1 MTGDTYDGMAA
12 LQQHQQ
18 PQHQQQPPPPPQ
30 PLPMSIEKLV
40 RVGYYELEKTIG
52 KGNFAVVKLAS
63 NVITNSKVAIKIID
77 KTCLDEENLAKTFR
91 EISILKV
98 LHHPHITRLYEVMES
113 RNKIYLVTEHA
124 AQGEIFDHLVANGRM
139 KEEEAARIFSQIV
152 SAVDYCHRHGIV
164 HRDLKA
170 ENVLLDTDMNVK
182 LADFGFSNT
191 FVEGQ
196 PLRTWCGSPPY
207 AAPEVFQGVE
217 YDGPKSDIWSLGV
230 VLYVLVCGALPFDG
244 TTLHDLRSVVVAGK
258 FRIPFFM
265 SQECEQLIRHMLV
278 VEPER
283 RYSLKQIAHHRWLA
297 QYNSTPL
304 LADVSAQSMEASEP
318 GEQHH
323 HASRDAGGT
332 VPLDAVVMTHMLQLP
347 GLTADMIAQS
357 VHENR
362 FDHIYAIYSLLVD
375 KLRQKRKE
383 KGRLQHHASL
393 AFARSRKTSITTGV
407 VDRTEVI
414 KNDSLERLSPL
425 TSVGSTILNLSTGLG
440 GTEELEKYDLDAAA
454 AAARDG
460 IAGLTGGVA
469 TPGQTGTRVP
479 VSGKVPDVNDHHHL
493 FPPGAPAGTAAMSV
507 TAAGCNGG
515 GNTRRHTVGPGD
527 VAHEQVLVNP
537 NVVPISFK
545 MHETPVNPPTPNV
558 PLNIPSLQ
566 NQPIHNLTIKDQH
579 LLKPPTVMGATSSF
593 GRRASDGG
601 ANLQIY
607 YPSSSTNFAD
617 QSQQQQQQ
625 QQSQQ
630 HSQQQPL
637 SPQQVADGGG
647 AGVNGVA
654 LAVDH
659 LMLQTPSSEGT
670 DDSND
675 EIQRYMHGRGCT
687 KRHTVGCTDDLSTGC
702 ASPMDPTQGSHSPAP
717 LAGPGGTSG
726 SSAGG
731 AGAGGGGGGG
741 GGRTRRTGL
750 LTVMERPP
758 VISPDLIR
766 EVEARMNRDYLPP
779 SLLSS
784 PSSSGGLTVLN
795 STCSPPSSSAV
806 AVTPATSSPTDT
818 ASTGSTG
825 SGAGGRGVL
834 TPTAKHSSS
843 LQSSSSLQPVVA
855 ASTPGSHLIT
865 GHLILGTP
873 IPIAHQQQHQQQY
886 QQQQHQQHHSTQ
898 LQLQQQKQHQQHQLP
913 AQSLVQAQPLARR
926 YARACKLPTVQEFG
940 RYSPVRR
947 ASEGSRITSQFPGP
961 FQECQQL
968 QKGLHAAALA
978 QQQQQHQ
985 QMQHQQQQ
993 QQQQQQL
1000 QQHPPPAHHRTN
1012 NLLITPSPPLADNS
1026 VSLPGSPMHCK
1037 VPMFGEVA
1045 IDRPPDLTVPHDVLL
1060 SLMPAL
1066 EKLVLENR
1074 LPIETA
1080 NGIVNTRTMPYEVGH
1095 QLGIVRGGGGGG
1107 GHVFDMGLNVL
1118 QLQHSQSVSPLN
1130 SVLRQAAATGGGTN
1144 VGGYPLAGRPTGF
1157 GLQPSYIAGG
1167 GGGVFGTLG
1176 NTPPYGAGGY
1186 SGQYAASAGGT
1197 ANVVS
1202 PTVGLTCHPAG
1213 LEYPGS
1219 NSNSG
1224 CPSPVYYASGCS
1236 SPILPGPPL
1245 VMGGAGGC
1253 GPGVSSATTLSGS
1266 ASSSTAV
1273 GGGGTGGGGGG
1284 ASPMHQIT
1292 RGISSLNTGGGSIT
1306 RGTPAAASVVA
1317 AAATAAAAHAPVFP
1331 PASVACNEP
1340 LDLSM
1345 DIVNSVEI
1353 DFSGRGLYSGP
1364 TTPVNYFDP
1373 KGYGLLP
1380 PVPPPHQTMRISA
1393 TPPTS
1398 PNNLC
1403 IIQEEQQLHGSSSS
1417 GTATA
1422 TGSVSSVGFR
1432 CHSVT
1437 GSPEDLSFQHTHP
1450 QICLTDV
1457 QGSEITLVALSDSSR
1472 GDSDDSLNGC
1482 CGGVPGGPAGTN
1494 SATSTAGCGLGF
1506 SGLLITDPPG
1516 DMPSITRG
1524 VGRKASLDTE
1534 NNSTAT
1540 NSSSMATSI
1549 TTTTSGSAKLDTS
1562 DLSESYVRRG
1572 SDKSLGFSDDSLS
1585 NDSNPSNLS
1594 PGQEPPSGSVST
1606 SSGFRSGGGLD
1617 SEHDTSARLSP
1628 DSLGDGG
1635 STRSTAGG
1643 GLADECYELP
1653 LPQEC
1658 SSLDSARILELVK
1671 RTLDSTMPPKGCI
1684 YGSSSSNGRTMVAV
1698 TPAATGDATDPS
1710 LTDGRSAIC
1719 GAAAAAAG
1727 AAVAGDG
1734 HGADGTGGGATGTA
1748 NGGEGAAGAGG
1759 TDSRSNLSLEFSGGL
1774 QIELQV
1780 YEGRSSKDSNTSKGI
1795 KLRRISGDQY
1805 EYGKLCQQLITSL
1818 TV

>member
-1 MTGDTYDGMAA
+1 MTGGTFDGMAA

-18 PQHQQQPPPPPQ
+18 QQHQQQPQHQHQQQQQQQ

-283 RYSLKQIAHHRWLA
+283 RYSLKQIAHHRWLG

-304 LADVSAQSMEASEP
+304 LADVNTQSMEAGEP
-318 GEQHH
+318 GEQHPGTT
-323 HASRDAGGT
+323 RDAGGT
-332 VPLDAVVMTHMLQLP
+332 MPLDAVVMTHMLQLP

-440 GTEELEKYDLDAAA
+440 GTEELEKYDLDGAAT
-454 AAARDG
+454 AARDG
-460 IAGLTGGVA
+460 IAGSLTGGVA
-469 TPGQTGTRVP
+469 TPGQAGTGAAVG
-479 VSGKVPDVNDHHHL
+479 GKVPDANDHHHL
-493 FPPGAPAGTAAMSV
+493 FPPGTASGIAATSAAAAAA
-507 TAAGCNGG
+507 AAGCNGG

-545 MHETPVNPPTPNV
+545 MHETTVNPPTPNV
-558 PLNIPSLQ
+558 PINIPSLQ

-617 QSQQQQQQ
+617 QSQQQPQ

-630 HSQQQPL
+630 QQQQQPL
-637 SPQQVADGGG
+637 SPQQVTDGAGP
-647 AGVNGVA
+647 GVNGVA

-702 ASPMDPTQGSHSPAP
+702 SSPMDPPQGSHSPAP
-717 LAGPGGTSG
+717 MAGAGGASG

-731 AGAGGGGGGG
+731 AGGGG

-758 VISPDLIR
+758 
-766 EVEARMNRDYLPP
+766 
-779 SLLSS
+779 
-784 PSSSGGLTVLN
+784 
-795 STCSPPSSSAV
+795 
-806 AVTPATSSPTDT
+806 
-818 ASTGSTG
+818 
-825 SGAGGRGVL
+825 
-834 TPTAKHSSS
+834 
-843 LQSSSSLQPVVA
+843 
-855 ASTPGSHLIT
+855 
-865 GHLILGTP
+865 
-873 IPIAHQQQHQQQY
+873 
-886 QQQQHQQHHSTQ
+886 
-898 LQLQQQKQHQQHQLP
+898 
-913 AQSLVQAQPLARR
+913 
-926 YARACKLPTVQEFG
+926 G

-978 QQQQQHQ
+978 QQQQHHQ
-985 QMQHQQQQ
+985 MQQQQ
-993 QQQQQQL
+993 QQQQQQQPL
-1000 QQHPPPAHHRTN
+1000 PAHHRNN

-1095 QLGIVRGGGGGG
+1095 QLGIVRAGGVVTSVTG

-1130 SVLRQAAATGGGTN
+1130 SVLRQTAATGGGAGAGAN
-1144 VGGYPLAGRPTGF
+1144 VGGYPLSGRPTGF

-1167 GGGVFGTLG
+1167 GGGGMFGTFG
-1176 NTPPYGAGGY
+1176 NAPYGGGGY
-1186 SGQYAASAGGT
+1186 TGQYGASAGGT
-1197 ANVVS
+1197 ASGIS
-1202 PTVGLTCHPAG
+1202 PTIGLTCHPSG

-1224 CPSPVYYASGCS
+1224 CPSPVYYTSGCS

-1245 VMGGAGGC
+1245 VMGGTGGAGSC
-1253 GPGVSSATTLSGS
+1253 GPGGSNATPLSGS
-1266 ASSSTAV
+1266 ASSSSAV
-1273 GGGGTGGGGGG
+1273 GGGVGGGGGGG

-1306 RGTPAAASVVA
+1306 RGTPAAPA
-1317 AAATAAAAHAPVFP
+1317 ALPPVFP

-1380 PVPPPHQTMRISA
+1380 PAPPPHQTMRISA

-1403 IIQEEQQLHGSSSS
+1403 IIQEEQQLHGSSS
-1417 GTATA
+1417 GTATV
-1422 TGSVSSVGFR
+1422 TGSVSTVGFR
-1432 CHSVT
+1432 SHSVT

-1482 CGGVPGGPAGTN
+1482 CGGVSGGGANTS
-1494 SATSTAGCGLGF
+1494 SASGCGLGF

-1549 TTTTSGSAKLDTS
+1549 TTTSGSAKLDTS

-1594 PGQEPPSGSVST
+1594 PSQEPPSASVST
-1606 SSGFRSGGGLD
+1606 SSGFRSGGLD

-1628 DSLGDGG
+1628 DSLGDGA
-1635 STRSTAGG
+1635 STRSTVGG
-1643 GLADECYELP
+1643 PGSGLGDECYELP

-1684 YGSSSSNGRTMVAV
+1684 YGSSSSSSNGRTMVA

-1710 LTDGRSAIC
+1710 ISNGRSAI
-1719 GAAAAAAG
+1719 GVAAAAA
-1727 AAVAGDG
+1727 VAEGRS
-1734 HGADGTGGGATGTA
+1734 ADGAVGATGTA
-1748 NGGEGAAGAGG
+1748 NGGEGGSAAGG

-1780 YEGRSSKDSNTSKGI
+1780 YEGRSKDSNTSKGI

>member
-758 VISPDLIR
+758 
-766 EVEARMNRDYLPP
+766 
-779 SLLSS
+779 
-784 PSSSGGLTVLN
+784 
-795 STCSPPSSSAV
+795 
-806 AVTPATSSPTDT
+806 
-818 ASTGSTG
+818 
-825 SGAGGRGVL
+825 
-834 TPTAKHSSS
+834 
-843 LQSSSSLQPVVA
+843 
-855 ASTPGSHLIT
+855 
-865 GHLILGTP
+865 
-873 IPIAHQQQHQQQY
+873 
-886 QQQQHQQHHSTQ
+886 
-898 LQLQQQKQHQQHQLP
+898 
-913 AQSLVQAQPLARR
+913 
-926 YARACKLPTVQEFG
+926 G